1 MTAVR
6 GTLGKSCPGII
17 FGKQVGF
24 NTHQG
29 KNPGHLDK

>member
-6 GTLGKSCPGII
+6 GTLGKSYPGIT
-17 FGKQVGF
+17 FGKEAGC

-29 KNPGHLDK
+29 KILCHLEK